1 MDVAYEL
8 EHGIIVD
15 GTPSAVGWD
24 AACEVNTTL
33 NAAGESLLNT
43 GREGFGQPDPL
54 SPKNRVRDDPEV
66 EHLRAHLKQNNGI
79 TVRSLAP
86 RRALKHRE
94 STAAAALAALAALAL
109 KP

>member
-1 MDVAYEL
+1 MAKAGALDVAYEL
-8 EHGIIVD
+8 EHGIVVD
-15 GTPSAVGWD
+15 GSPSAVGWD

-79 TVRSLAP
+79 TVRSPP
-86 RRALKHRE
+86 RAKRTGSLLRK
-94 STAAAALAALAALAL
+94 AL

>member
-1 MDVAYEL
+1 MAKAGAIPDVAYEL

-15 GTPSAVGWD
+15 GTPSGVGWD

-33 NAAGESLLNT
+33 NASGESLLNT

-66 EHLRAHLKQNNGI
+66 EQLRAHLKENNGI
-79 TVRSLAP
+79 TVRFFPRCHLPLLPAP
-86 RRALKHRE
+86 YGAVPRCF
-94 STAAAALAALAALAL
+94 
-109 KP
+109 

>member
-1 MDVAYEL
+1 MAKAGAMDVAYEL
-8 EHGIIVD
+8 EHGIVVD
-15 GTPSAVGWD
+15 GSPSAVGWD

-66 EHLRAHLKQNNGI
+66 ERLRAHLKQNNGI
-79 TVRSLAP
+79 TVRSLASSPP
-86 RRALKHRE
+86 RAKAQGVYC
-94 STAAAALAALAALAL
+94 S
-109 KP
+109 